1 VKEELMKGNTFF
13 VTVCQNGLAVY
24 DGDKSSSLVLPSIKG
39 VASAIEKI
47 DERWSKWFGLAER
60 FYGTAV
66 DCATN
71 ERSDIAVFMLHQ
83 TVESACIAVI
93 RIQTG
98 YRPATRNLKRL
109 LALMENFTLHG
120 LVIFPRITKEETELF
135 NVLHRAYSDVR
146 YKEEYKISGD
156 TVFIL
161 IERVKSLLDVAEEIY
176 QGKKTWLESTLA
188 SDQIN
193 TQELPPFESICID
206 ISADVILQKG
216 ESESIRIECNK
227 DISNM
232 IKTSVENKR
241 LWISANTGGPEVFP
255 DATLHITYASLNGLV
270 VNQSGKITCKEPIEA
285 SWLGI
290 VQNSNGNISLELNVT
305 TLDVTIN
312 KAGNVT
318 ISGSADEARIVNHG
332 SGNLNGSELVTDSVS
347 AVIRGSGNASIHVD
361 ENLSGELSGSG
372 NLLCKGSPRLK
383 SLSIKGMG
391 GLKLL

>member
-1 VKEELMKGNTFF
+1 MSATLDHINEHQRRLFEESISRIVATLNPVKIICYGNRTHHDGMWSCFLPSPSARIYTDYDLFIITPASQPEKEHQLLDKLGKCEMETVHVTAVIHTVFSVKEELMKGNTFF

-24 DGDKSSSLVLPSIKG
+24 DGDKSSSLVLPSKKG
-39 VASAIEKI
+39 VAGAIEKI
-47 DERWSKWFGLAER
+47 DEHWSKWFGLAER

-98 YRPATRNLKRL
+98 YRPATHNLKRL

-120 LVIFPRITKEETELF
+120 LAIFPRITKEETELF

-146 YKEEYKISGD
+146 YNEEYKISGD

-188 SDQIN
+188 SDQIDA
-193 TQELPPFESICID
+193 QELPPFESICID
-206 ISADVILQKG
+206 IFADVILQKG

-227 DISNM
+227 DVNNM
-232 IKTSVENKR
+232 IKTSVENKH
-241 LWISANTGGPEVFP
+241 L
-255 DATLHITYASLNGLV
+255 
-270 VNQSGKITCKEPIEA
+270 
-285 SWLGI
+285 
-290 VQNSNGNISLELNVT
+290 
-305 TLDVTIN
+305 
-312 KAGNVT
+312 
-318 ISGSADEARIVNHG
+318 
-332 SGNLNGSELVTDSVS
+332 
-347 AVIRGSGNASIHVD
+347 
-361 ENLSGELSGSG
+361 
-372 NLLCKGSPRLK
+372 
-383 SLSIKGMG
+383 
-391 GLKLL
+391 